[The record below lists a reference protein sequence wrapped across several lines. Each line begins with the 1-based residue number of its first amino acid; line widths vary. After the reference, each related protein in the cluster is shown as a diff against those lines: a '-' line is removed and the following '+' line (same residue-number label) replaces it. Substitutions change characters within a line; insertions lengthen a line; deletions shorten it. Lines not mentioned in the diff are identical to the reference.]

1 MFVFWS
7 GEQEENAV
15 GEVGGKDDHVNKQ
28 CLRIGNVREKS
39 SMKI

>member
-1 MFVFWS
+1 M
-7 GEQEENAV
+7 
-15 GEVGGKDDHVNKQ
+15 GEVGGSESVRVWEVGVKMIMFNKQ